1 MTGQPRDDGKPTVLE
16 YLEAEKAKSVGR
28 AETIVKAAEHEHRN
42 LTDEEREEIKYQ
54 TSQAHEF
61 NAKIKVERD
70 NRELMEGIA
79 ALSNQMVS
87 DPETV
92 VRGPARTVGQAFTQS
107 DSYQAILGRG
117 TTGQWST
124 GPVNMPDFGA
134 TAGVVT
140 EGTGDNAEMFL
151 PQRIPGILEPVEAP
165 LGLTDLFGSGTI
177 SRGNS
182 VLLVRETV
190 TDNNADVVAEA
201 GPKPAS
207 DIGFNTETATLDKIA
222 TVIKVSNEMLE
233 DESAMRTYLDSRLA
247 TFVRQKREDTFVVQ
261 LLAQADSTGDATDI
275 GGDNSFDAILAGSVE
290 VVRNGGLQPDAVAM
304 SMLSW
309 ATLLAIKDGNENY
322 LSGGP
327 FASTNQRLW
336 GQYRIA
342 ITERLGDDEIV
353 VGAFNQG
360 GTVWRKAGGVT
371 VEATNSNENDFLHN
385 LVAIRAEERAT
396 LFLQRPAAFAV
407 VSVGS

>member
-1 MTGQPRDDGKPTVLE
+1 MADKPREDASTVLE
-16 YLEAEKAKSVGR
+16 YLEAEKAKAVSR
-28 AETIVKAAEHEHRN
+28 AEAIVRSAEKDHRN
-42 LTDEEREEIKYQ
+42 LTEEEREEIRFH

-61 NAKIKVERD
+61 NTKIKVERD
-70 NRELMEGIA
+70 NRELMDNIA
-79 ALSNQMVS
+79 ALSNQLTTE
-87 DPETV
+87 PETV
-92 VRGPARTVGQAFTQS
+92 SRGPGRTVGQAFVQS
-107 DSYQAILGRG
+107 DSYLALLGRG

-140 EGTGDNAEMFL
+140 EGAGDNGDMFL
-151 PQRIPGILEPVEAP
+151 PQRIPGILEPVEVP
-165 LGLTDLFGSGTI
+165 LGLTELFGTGII

-182 VLLVRETV
+182 VLLVKETV
-190 TDNNADVVAEA
+190 TDNNAAVVAEGA
-201 GPKPAS
+201 PKPAS
-207 DIGFNTETATLDKIA
+207 DIQFSTETATLDKIA
-222 TVIKVSNEMLE
+222 TTIKVSNEMLE
-233 DESAMRTYLDSRLA
+233 DESAMRTYLDSRLS
-247 TFVRQKREDTFVVQ
+247 TFVRQKREDTFVAQ
-261 LLAQADSTGDATDI
+261 LLLQADSVGDATDI

-309 ATLLAIKDGNENY
+309 ATLLAIKDENGNY

-342 ITERLGDDEIV
+342 ITERLGDDQIV
-353 VGAFNQG
+353 VGAFAQG
-360 GTVWRKAGGVT
+360 GTIWRKSGGVT
-371 VEATNSNENDFLHN
+371 VEATNSNEDDFLNN

-407 VSVGS
+407 VTVGS

>member
-1 MTGQPRDDGKPTVLE
+1 MAGQPQKDAPTVLE

-28 AETIVKAAEHEHRN
+28 AETIVHAAEKEHRN
-42 LTDEEREEIKYQ
+42 LTEEEREEIRYQ
-54 TSQAHEF
+54 TAQAHEF

-70 NRELMEGIA
+70 NRELMDNIS
-79 ALSNQMVS
+79 ALSQQMTS
-87 DPETV
+87 EPETV
-92 VRGPARTVGQAFTQS
+92 VRGKARTVGQAFTQS

-117 TTGQWST
+117 TSGQWST

-134 TAGVVT
+134 TAGIVT

-165 LGLTDLFGSGTI
+165 LGLTELFGTGTI

-190 TDNNADVVAEA
+190 TDNNAAVVAEG

-207 DIGFNTETATLDKIA
+207 DIGFNTETATLDKVA
-222 TVIKVSNEMLE
+222 TTIKVSNEMLE
-233 DESAMRTYLDSRLA
+233 DESAMRTYLDSRLS
-247 TFVRQKREDTFVVQ
+247 TFVRQKREDLFVTQ
-261 LLAQADSTGDATDI
+261 LLAQATSTGDAVDV
-275 GGDNSFDAILAGSVE
+275 GGDNAFDAILAGSVE

-309 ATLLAIKDGNENY
+309 ATLLAIKDDNSNY

-336 GQYRIA
+336 GRYRIA

-353 VGAFNQG
+353 VGAFSQG
-360 GTVWRKAGGVT
+360 GTIWRKAGGVT
-371 VEATNSNENDFLHN
+371 VEATNSNEDDFLKN
-385 LVAIRAEERAT
+385 LVAIRAEERAV